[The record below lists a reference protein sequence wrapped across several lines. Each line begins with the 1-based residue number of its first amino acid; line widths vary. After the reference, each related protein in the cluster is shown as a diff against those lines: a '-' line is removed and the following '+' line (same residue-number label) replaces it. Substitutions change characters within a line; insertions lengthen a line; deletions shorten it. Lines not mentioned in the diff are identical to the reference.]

1 MRKKY
6 LNILFTV
13 LAGLFLLACDG
24 NEASSSVDPDADID
38 ETLFTI
44 SMLTLDVNSSTI
56 KIPIEIFGTT
66 DSANLEGAAVDLYI
80 NDVIRVTDLPV
91 TNLFHS
97 ESNEVIFIL
106 SPLEDGDLVG
116 MTITNA
122 EGGELYY
129 EGTVS
134 ASADTEAS
142 ISVLTE
148 PTDEEDGAVE
158 AFFEEMQS
166 LQGDAL
172 GSSRSGRFEIT
183 FNGFN
188 YSSNCDAEFIQILG
202 FYMSSSISVEEAQA
216 IIDAGADASA
226 TAVDITNADGV
237 MTWDDQDS
245 TATDFV
251 GANNADGSF
260 SLFDGDF
267 VDEGNYTYTLYQ
279 GEFSDDEH
287 FSGTL
292 LATIVMD
299 GERLQSTLVGAC
311 TVSSTFSGEFLSE

>member
-6 LNILFTV
+6 LNILVTV
-13 LAGLFLLACDG
+13 LVGLFLLACDG
-24 NEASSSVDPDADID
+24 NQASSVADPDADID

-44 SMLTLDVNSSTI
+44 TLLTLDGEASTI

-66 DSANLEGAAVDLYI
+66 DSANLEGAVVDLYI
-80 NDVIRVTDLPV
+80 DDVIRVTDLPV
-91 TNLFHS
+91 ANLFHS
-97 ESNEVIFIL
+97 ESNEIIFIL

-148 PTDEEDGAVE
+148 PTDSEDGTVGT
-158 AFFEEMQS
+158 FFEEMQS

-172 GSSRSGRFEIT
+172 GSSRSGRFEVV

-188 YSSNCDAEFIQILG
+188 YSSSCDAEFIQLLG
-202 FYMSSSISVEEAQA
+202 FYMSSSISIEEAEA
-216 IIDAGADASA
+216 IMDAGAGASA
-226 TAVDITNADGV
+226 TAVEITQTDGV
-237 MTWDDQDS
+237 LIWDDQDS

-251 GANNADGSF
+251 GSNNADGGF
-260 SLFDGDF
+260 TLFDGDF
-267 VDEGNYTYTLYQ
+267 VDENNYTYTLYQ
-279 GEFSDDEH
+279 GEFSDDDY
-287 FSGTL
+287 FSGIL

-299 GERLQSTLVGAC
+299 GERLQSALVGAC
-311 TVSSTFSGEFLSE
+311 TVSSTFYGTLLSE